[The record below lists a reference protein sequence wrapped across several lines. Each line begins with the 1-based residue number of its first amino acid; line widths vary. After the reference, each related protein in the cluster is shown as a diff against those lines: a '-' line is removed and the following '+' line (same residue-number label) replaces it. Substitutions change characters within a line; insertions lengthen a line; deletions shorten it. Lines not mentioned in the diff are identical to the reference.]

1 MKTTLVL
8 ELDSRTTPLL
18 LFTVVVLVYLEESV
32 TAVIGETTL

>member
-18 LFTVVVLVYLEESV
+18 LFTVVVLVYLEEGV